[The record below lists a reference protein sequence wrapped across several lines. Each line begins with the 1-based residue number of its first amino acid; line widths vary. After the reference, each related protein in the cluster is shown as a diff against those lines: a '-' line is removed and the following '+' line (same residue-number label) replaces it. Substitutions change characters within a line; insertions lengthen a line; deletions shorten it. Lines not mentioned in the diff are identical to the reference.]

1 MASSR
6 THSDFFAT
14 AVASPRSVRDWRARD
29 RLLEGWMR
37 FGQLARGLVYLIPGA
52 FALRLAIDRR
62 DVEISQNRAITII
75 AHQPLGHVL
84 LAIVAVGLAG
94 YSLWGWVRALF
105 DPLGRGR
112 SVSGILTRL
121 AYLVSG
127 LAYAGLLW
135 FSVQLILG
143 SHPDEQPTRHF
154 ATAALRH
161 PHGAWLVIAVGA
173 CWIVGGGIAQITTAV
188 RAGFMRDLDLGRMGA
203 REHHWARHLG
213 RVGLAARAVV
223 FAVIGATLVGA
234 GLHLDPAETRDLG
247 GALMKL
253 LQQPFGRPLLT
264 LVALGLIAFGVFS
277 ILCVRWARLRADGR
291 PAMR

>member
-1 MASSR
+1 MAFSR

-75 AHQPLGHVL
+75 AHQP
-84 LAIVAVGLAG
+84 
-94 YSLWGWVRALF
+94 GWVRALF

-173 CWIVGGGIAQITTAV
+173 CWIIGGGIAQITTAV

-223 FAVIGATLVGA
+223 FAVIGVTLVGA

-264 LVALGLIAFGVFS
+264 LVALG
-277 ILCVRWARLRADGR
+277 
-291 PAMR
+291 